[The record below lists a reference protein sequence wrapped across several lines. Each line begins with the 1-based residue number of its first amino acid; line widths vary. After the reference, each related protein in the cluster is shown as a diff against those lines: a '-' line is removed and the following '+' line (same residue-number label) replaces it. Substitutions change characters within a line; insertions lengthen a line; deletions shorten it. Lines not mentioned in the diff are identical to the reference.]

1 MLVLSDNGSEKI
13 MFLRREKRLSSIQD
27 AFEAGFELGIETA
40 YSILV
45 ESKDLEKAAKKIL
58 TIISRINEEK
68 ISKVFEVLGVDM
80 K

>member
-1 MLVLSDNGSEKI
+1 MLVLSDNGVEKVA
-13 MFLRREKRLSSIQD
+13 LLKRRKRLSDVQD
-27 AFEAGFELGIETA
+27 TFEAGFELGVETA

-68 ISKVFEVLGVDM
+68 LSKVFEVLGVDAE
-80 K
+80 